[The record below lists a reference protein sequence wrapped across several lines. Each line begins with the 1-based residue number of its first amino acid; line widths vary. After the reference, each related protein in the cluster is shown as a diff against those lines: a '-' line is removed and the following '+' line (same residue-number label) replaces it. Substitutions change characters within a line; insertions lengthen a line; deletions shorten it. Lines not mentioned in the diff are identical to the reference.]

1 MKFIA
6 LIAIIQD
13 KDEEAAIKVAKEA
26 GAGSVTILHGKNI
39 GLEEKKVF
47 FGLTLEENVSVLLF
61 VLPRRLSMKVMKAL
75 RETFDLDNHEN
86 SGLAFT
92 LPLSHVAGLDT
103 QELHQFEDNIKIT
116 L

>member
-6 LIAIIQD
+6 LVAIIPD

-26 GAGSVTILHGKNI
+26 GAGSVTIIQGKNI
-39 GLEEKKVF
+39 GLKEKKVF

-61 VLPRRLSMKVMKAL
+61 ILPQRLSMIVMKAL
-75 RETFDLDNHEN
+75 RGSFDLDNPEN
-86 SGLAFT
+86 SGLTFT
-92 LPLSHVAGLDT
+92 LPLNHVAGLNT
-103 QELHQFEDNIKIT
+103 KELHKFEDNIKIT

>member
-6 LIAIIQD
+6 LIAIIPD

-26 GAGSVTILHGKNI
+26 GAGSVTIIHGKNI

-75 RETFDLDNHEN
+75 RTTFDLDNHEN

-92 LPLSHVAGLDT
+92 MPLSHVAGLDT
-103 QELHQFEDNIKIT
+103 QELHKFEDNIKIT

>member
-1 MKFIA
+1 MKFTA

-13 KDEEAAIKVAKEA
+13 ENEEEAIKVAKGA

-47 FGLTLEENVSVLLF
+47 FGLTLEENVSILLF
-61 VLPRRLSMKVMKAL
+61 VLPEKLSIEVMKSL
-75 RETFDLDNHEN
+75 RETFDLDHHEN
-86 SGLAFT
+86 NGFVFT

-103 QELHQFEDNIKIT
+103 QELRKFEDNIKTT